1 MILRWRTFHVIELL
15 FLIFFLPKRMRILAR
30 ERDRSALKWTFA
42 AVGAWLGVECLII
55 LGWVLVSTISSSLWG
70 WPENPEKSP
79 VTILFYFIALIGGM
93 VAADIVRRRLTAKPI
108 TREVK
113 QWKGILG

>member
-1 MILRWRTFHVIELL
+1 
-15 FLIFFLPKRMRILAR
+15 MRILAR
-30 ERDRSALKWTFA
+30 ERDLSPLKWTLA

-55 LGWVLVSTISSSLWG
+55 FAWVLISTISSSLWG
-70 WPENPEKSP
+70 WPEDPEKSP
-79 VTILFYFIALIGGM
+79 LTYLVYFLALVGGM
-93 VAADIVRRRLTAKPI
+93 VAADIVRRHLTAKPV

>member
-1 MILRWRTFHVIELL
+1 MIELL

-30 ERDRSALKWTFA
+30 ERDLSPLKWTLA
-42 AVGAWLGVECLII
+42 AVGAWLGVECVVIFA
-55 LGWVLVSTISSSLWG
+55 WVVVSSISSAVWG
-70 WPENPEKSP
+70 WPEDPEKSP
-79 VTILFYFIALIGGM
+79 LTYLVYFLALVGGM
-93 VAADIVRRRLTAKPI
+93 VAADLLRRRLIAKPI